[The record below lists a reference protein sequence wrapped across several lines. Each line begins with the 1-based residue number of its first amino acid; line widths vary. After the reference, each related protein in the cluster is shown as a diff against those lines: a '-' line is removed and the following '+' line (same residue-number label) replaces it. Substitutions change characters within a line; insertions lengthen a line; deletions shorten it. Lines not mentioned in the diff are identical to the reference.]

1 MNPYLQD
8 LTIRLAIGI
17 AALDEPIR
25 KRHAEFLLSK
35 QREDGGFAGREGESD
50 LYYTGFALR
59 SLGIL
64 GELYGEPAERS
75 ADFLRNRLTGHE
87 TIIDFVSLIYGAAL
101 LETSAGIDIF
111 EDLSESWRD
120 NVANILESLRRDD
133 GGYAKAPEG
142 NISSTYHSFLVL
154 ICRELIERP
163 IPSQAE
169 LIDFIESQRAE
180 SGGFLE
186 IKAGKRAGTNPTA
199 AAIGVLK
206 SLGAITDAVR
216 DETTDFLLQMQT
228 DEGGLRANTRIPIA
242 DLLSTFTGLL
252 TLQDLDAG
260 DNIDKRSIRR
270 FTNSLQNRDGGF
282 MAAAWDEVCDVEYT
296 FYGLGVLALL
306 AEHE

>member
-17 AALDEPIR
+17 AALDEPTR
-25 KRHAEFLLSK
+25 KRHAEFLLNK
-35 QREDGGFAGREGESD
+35 QRDDGGFAGREGESD

-120 NVANILESLRRDD
+120 NVAETLESLRRDD

-163 IPSQAE
+163 VPLQDG
-169 LIDFIESQRAE
+169 LIKFIESQRAD
-180 SGGFLE
+180 SGGY
-186 IKAGKRAGTNPTA
+186 
-199 AAIGVLK
+199 IGY
-206 SLGAITDAVR
+206 
-216 DETTDFLLQMQT
+216 
-228 DEGGLRANTRIPIA
+228 
-242 DLLSTFTGLL
+242 
-252 TLQDLDAG
+252 G
-260 DNIDKRSIRR
+260 D
-270 FTNSLQNRDGGF
+270 T
-282 MAAAWDEVCDVEYT
+282 
-296 FYGLGVLALL
+296 LGVESAIVIVECGHGFSVLL
-306 AEHE
+306 DIAVGNCCSYSAV

>member
-8 LTIRLAIGI
+8 LTIRLAVGM
-17 AALDEPIR
+17 AAVDEQTR
-25 KRHAEFLLSK
+25 ERHASFLLNK
-35 QREDGGFAGREGESD
+35 QRDDGGFAGREGESD

-64 GELYGEPAERS
+64 GELYGQPAERA
-75 ADFLRNRLTGHE
+75 ADFLRQRLAGHE
-87 TIIDFVSLIYGAAL
+87 TIIDFVSLIYGASL
-101 LETSAGIDIF
+101 LETSAGIGIF
-111 EDLSESWRD
+111 DDLDDSWRD
-120 NVANILESLRRDD
+120 NVASTLESLRRTD

-163 IPSQAE
+163 IPSPSDLEQ
-169 LIDFIESQRAE
+169 FIYSQRAE
-180 SGGFLE
+180 TGGFLE

-199 AAIGVLK
+199 AAIGILK
-206 SLGAITDAVR
+206 SLDGLTD
-216 DETTDFLLQMQT
+216 DICEETSHFLLEMQT
-228 DEGGLRANTRIPIA
+228 EEGGLRANTRIPIA

-252 TLQDLDAG
+252 TLQDLGSFDQV
-260 DNIDKRSIRR
+260 DQRSILR
-270 FTNSLQNRDGGF
+270 FANGMQSREGGF

-306 AEHE
+306 AYQD